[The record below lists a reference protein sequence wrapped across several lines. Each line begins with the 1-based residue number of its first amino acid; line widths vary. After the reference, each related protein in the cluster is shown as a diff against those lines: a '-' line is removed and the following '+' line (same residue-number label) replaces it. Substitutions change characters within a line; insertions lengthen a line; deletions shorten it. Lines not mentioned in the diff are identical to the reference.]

1 MEAQEASRDNRNRV
15 LHVVDAR
22 ERRDMS
28 VDVVCECL
36 ISDLFREV
44 SGRDRRHDIG
54 ETYPGQ
60 TVRHGR
66 EGDAAREVKREID
79 GVDQ

>member
-28 VDVVCECL
+28 VDVVCKRL
-36 ISDLFREV
+36 VSDLFREV
-44 SGRDRRHDIG
+44 SGRDCRHDID
-54 ETYPGQ
+54 ETHPGQ
-60 TVRHGR
+60 SVRHGR
-66 EGDAAREVKREID
+66 EGDATRKV
-79 GVDQ
+79 